1 MIKDELFRRL
11 KLCYSGNKK
20 AYDELVL
27 FILNYKPPYTS
38 EYAEKLEETIKEA
51 IEKLNLL
58 MLDLKINE
66 KAEEQEGKSYFNTQ
80 LFTIRVKGILETLES
95 TDK

>member
-11 KLCYSGNKK
+11 KLCYSGDKK

-38 EYAEKLEETIKEA
+38 EYAEKLEAIIKEA
-51 IEKLNLL
+51 VDFIKEHIIETEYRYVYSKT
-58 MLDLKINE
+58 INV
-66 KAEEQEGKSYFNTQ
+66 
-80 LFTIRVKGILETLES
+80 IETLELNNEELIKLLEILER
-95 TDK
+95 TGK

>member
-11 KLCYSGNKK
+11 KLCYSGDKK

-38 EYAEKLEETIKEA
+38 EYAEKLEAIIKEA
-51 IEKLNLL
+51 VDFIKEHIIETEYRYVYSKT
-58 MLDLKINE
+58 INV
-66 KAEEQEGKSYFNTQ
+66 
-80 LFTIRVKGILETLES
+80 IETLELNNAELIELLEILGR

>member
-1 MIKDELFRRL
+1 MIRDELFRRL
-11 KLCYSGNKK
+11 KLCYSGDKK

-38 EYAEKLEETIKEA
+38 EYAEKLEAIIKEA
-51 IEKLNLL
+51 VDFIKEHIIETEYRYVYSKT
-58 MLDLKINE
+58 INV
-66 KAEEQEGKSYFNTQ
+66 
-80 LFTIRVKGILETLES
+80 IETLELNNAELIELLEILER

>member
-11 KLCYSGNKK
+11 KLCYSGDKK

-51 IEKLNLL
+51 VDFIKEHIIETEYRYVYSKT
-58 MLDLKINE
+58 INV
-66 KAEEQEGKSYFNTQ
+66 
-80 LFTIRVKGILETLES
+80 IETLELNNEELIKLLEILER
-95 TDK
+95 TGK

>member
-11 KLCYSGNKK
+11 KLCYSGDKK
-20 AYDELVL
+20 SYDELVL

-38 EYAEKLEETIKEA
+38 EYAEKLEAIIKEA
-51 IEKLNLL
+51 VDFIKEHIIETEYRYVYSKT
-58 MLDLKINE
+58 INV
-66 KAEEQEGKSYFNTQ
+66 
-80 LFTIRVKGILETLES
+80 IETLELNNAELIELLEILGR

>member
-11 KLCYSGNKK
+11 KLCYSGDKK

-38 EYAEKLEETIKEA
+38 EYAEKLEAIIKEA
-51 IEKLNLL
+51 VDFIKEHIAETEYRYVYSKT
-58 MLDLKINE
+58 INV
-66 KAEEQEGKSYFNTQ
+66 
-80 LFTIRVKGILETLES
+80 IETLELNNEELIKLLEILER
-95 TDK
+95 TGK

>member
-1 MIKDELFRRL
+1 MIKDELFQRL
-11 KLCYSGNKK
+11 KLCYSGDKK

-38 EYAEKLEETIKEA
+38 EYAEKLEAIIKEA
-51 IEKLNLL
+51 VDFIKEHIIETEYRYVYSKT
-58 MLDLKINE
+58 INV
-66 KAEEQEGKSYFNTQ
+66 
-80 LFTIRVKGILETLES
+80 IETLELNNAELIELLEILGR

>member
-1 MIKDELFRRL
+1 MTREEFIRKLQ
-11 KLCYSGNKK
+11 LCYFGEKK

-38 EYAEKLEETIKEA
+38 EYAEKLEAIIKEA
-51 IEKLNLL
+51 VDFIKEHIIETEYRYVYSKT
-58 MLDLKINE
+58 INV
-66 KAEEQEGKSYFNTQ
+66 
-80 LFTIRVKGILETLES
+80 IETLELNNEELIKLLEILER

>member
-1 MIKDELFRRL
+1 MIRDELLQRL
-11 KLCYSGNKK
+11 KLCYSGDKK

-38 EYAEKLEETIKEA
+38 EYAEKLEAIIKEA
-51 IEKLNLL
+51 VDFIKEHIIETEYRYVYSKT
-58 MLDLKINE
+58 INV
-66 KAEEQEGKSYFNTQ
+66 
-80 LFTIRVKGILETLES
+80 IETLELNNAELIELLEILER